1 MGSLMSN
8 SFKPALISAQ
18 NLLYMKLN
26 LPVSTIMTSPVT
38 CVQPEQLLVDLKH
51 IYEQVNFHHHVPVTE
66 NDTLIGVVSLID
78 FMREV
83 HHATLDDNDKVYQ
96 TKKVRD
102 IMSLNPYNVPSDTPL
117 IDVVENLSTGQFNSV
132 IITENGKVTGIVT
145 TADLLKLLLKEG

>member
-1 MGSLMSN
+1 
-8 SFKPALISAQ
+8 
-18 NLLYMKLN
+18 
-26 LPVSTIMTSPVT
+26 
-38 CVQPEQLLVDLKH
+38 VDLKH